1 MFLKMNFSN
10 MLSKTRNNIE
20 KKKENKGNY
29 FSDFFI
35 SIRSYRPEGAAKHAY
50 NIDHPLKLAIAT

>member
-1 MFLKMNFSN
+1 M
-10 MLSKTRNNIE
+10 

-50 NIDHPLKLAIAT
+50 NIDHPLKLAIATWKQYKIHVILFFFY